1 MRSLYLT
8 LAAAILLMAA
18 SPGAS
23 QPAAALGSSADV
35 FTVFSH
41 GSPVGS
47 LQASVD
53 ESADGWT
60 ITSSGRLGS
69 PMGIILRRATIRYDA
84 TWHPRELTIDATTH
98 GEPTSVETSFA
109 NGTATERVTANGKPT
124 TSTEAVAPDA
134 ILLPN
139 PFFGAYEALSARLA
153 TATPGTTLHIYAAP
167 HVQYDARVGES
178 SSETLQTAER
188 LITAR
193 LTNITFLPAGQPPVE
208 ASLLI
213 DSSGRLLRLEIPA
226 QGLQVVREDIA
237 SVSTRR
243 VTVSRPNDQS
253 INVPDNGFSLAGTL
267 SLPSAASGSAGKLPA
282 VVLVAPASQTDR
294 DGVTAGVPVIG
305 ELAGALA
312 DAGFAALRYDN
323 RGTGQSGGRPDAA
336 TLDDYAEDAR
346 AAVKFL
352 ADRDGIDEDRV
363 ALLGYGDGGYIA
375 LLAASKEKKIKA
387 VVLVN
392 APSVNGAALTIERQ
406 ERALAQS
413 HLSDAEK
420 QQRIA
425 LQKQVQQAVLT
436 GKGWDGVPAAV
447 RRQSDT
453 PLFKSFLTF
462 DPAQVMEDVRQPI
475 LIVQGDRDEQVPP
488 ADAQQLEQLANA
500 RKKASAKVLSLPGA
514 NHELAA
520 PPDSQHVTPKAGSGI
535 ASWLQ
540 ELWSASR

>member
-8 LAAAILLMAA
+8 LAASILLVAA
-18 SPGAS
+18 SAGAS
-23 QPAAALGSSADV
+23 QPAPALGSSAAV

-69 PMGIILRRATIRYDA
+69 PMGIILRHATIRYDA
-84 TWHPRELTIDATTH
+84 TWHPRELSIEATTH

-109 NGTATERVTANGKPT
+109 NGTATERITTKGTPA
-124 TSTEAVAPDA
+124 TSTEAVAVDA

-139 PFFGAYEALSARLA
+139 PFFGAYEALAARLA
-153 TATPGTTLHIYAAP
+153 TAAPGTMLHIYAAP
-167 HVQYDARVGES
+167 HVQYEARVGDS

-188 LITAR
+188 LINAR
-193 LTNITFLPAGQPPVE
+193 LTQITFLPTGQPPVQ
-208 ASLLI
+208 ATLLI
-213 DSSGRLLRLEIPA
+213 DPSGRLLRLNIPA

-253 INVPDNGFSLAGTL
+253 VNVPDVGFSLAGTL
-267 SLPSAASGSAGKLPA
+267 SQPSTTSGSAEKLPA
-282 VVLVAPASQTDR
+282 IVLVAPASQTDR
-294 DGVTAGVPVIG
+294 DGVTGGVPVIG
-305 ELAGALA
+305 EMAGALA
-312 DAGFAALRYDN
+312 DAGFAVLRYDN

-346 AAVKFL
+346 AAVKFM

-387 VVLVN
+387 LVLVN
-392 APSVNGAALTIERQ
+392 APSTTGAALTLARQ

-413 HLSDAEK
+413 HLSEADK

-425 LQKQVQQAVLT
+425 LQKKVQQAVLT

-447 RRQSDT
+447 RQQSDT
-453 PLFKSFLTF
+453 LLFKSFLAF
-462 DPAQVMEDVRQPI
+462 DPAEVMEDVRQPI
-475 LIVQGDRDEQVPP
+475 LVVQGDHDEQVDP
-488 ADAQQLEQLANA
+488 ADAQQLEQLAQA
-500 RKKASAKVLSLPGA
+500 RKKASVKVLSLAGV
-514 NHELAA
+514 NHELLG
-520 PPDSQHVTPKAGSGI
+520 PTDHEHVTPKAGSGI

-540 ELWSASR
+540 GLWSASR